1 MKTVNSFKL
10 FVSLLLALSFTAC
23 SKENNV
29 EVVPMDQKVI
39 VINQGNFTEH
49 SASISLYDEVTGTI
63 QNRVY
68 EQANGVAIG
77 ATVISGAV
85 APNKQAYLICNYP
98 DKIEI
103 IDSRTAKIVT
113 DAITE
118 GLATPRAAVVT
129 ETRIYVTNW
138 DYSYVVAPNGFW
150 EYPNSYVAVYDLQ
163 TKKLIKKVLVGTD
176 AEGLLLFGSRLF
188 VATREGVKI
197 LDVTADNLT
206 SQAVVRP
213 SNVTGAAKHLA
224 FDKNAM
230 LWASF
235 PDKGVVQ
242 INPSSLSVV
251 KVVEVPVDNMDG
263 YITSDSKGEK
273 IYTYHTAFNASY
285 MPESASIYSVQ
296 TSTGTVSTLFTG
308 TYFYGVGVSPSTDNI
323 FTAEVSFTSNSLM
336 KVVTPK
342 GTAQSTAIAGIGTC
356 RYLFF

>member
-1 MKTVNSFKL
+1 MKKINFLKL
-10 FVSLLLALSFTAC
+10 LVVALATLFFVAC
-23 SKENNV
+23 SKEDGV
-29 EVVPMDQKVI
+29 EVIPMDQKVI

-49 SASISLYDEVTGTI
+49 SASISLYDETTGTI

-77 ATVISGAV
+77 ATVVSGAV

-113 DAITE
+113 EPITD
-118 GLATPRAAVVT
+118 GLATPRTAVIT
-129 ETRIYVTNW
+129 DTRIYVTNW
-138 DYSYVVAPNGFW
+138 DYDYEVASNGFW

-163 TKKLIKKVLVGTD
+163 TKLLIKKVLVGTD
-176 AEGLLLFGSRLF
+176 AEGLLLYGNRLF
-188 VATREGVKI
+188 IATREGVNV
-197 LDVTADNLT
+197 LDVAGDKMT
-206 SQAVVRP
+206 SVAIVRP
-213 SNVTGAAKHLA
+213 SNVTGAAKHFA

-242 INPSSLSVV
+242 INPISMSVT
-251 KVVEVPVDNMDG
+251 KVVEVPVDGMDG
-263 YITSDSKGEK
+263 YITSDSKGEN

-285 MPESASIYSVQ
+285 MPESASIYAIDAN
-296 TSTGTVSTLFTG
+296 TNAVSTLFTG
-308 TYFYGVGVSPSTDNI
+308 TYFYGVGVSPSTGNI

-336 KVVTPK
+336 KIVTPK
-342 GTAQSTAIAGIGTC
+342 GAIQGTAVAGIGTC